1 LYSKNVALD
10 KLGKHEDAI
19 KYFDKAIEI
28 YPRNQYALCRK
39 GVALDKL
46 GKDEEARES
55 YEKSKMT
62 AKS

>member
-1 LYSKNVALD
+1 MYSKNVALD

-28 YPRNQYALCRK
+28 DPKFSNAWLNK